1 MLSDTLLIWSK
12 NHNQTAIILNSSPF
26 AQFSQSVSQYSD
38 FLTEDL
44 NLGHIF
50 SSFLQKQTNKPNFL
64 KESIK
69 TARHCTFY
77 QTNRRKLLIFLR
89 GGGLFSSWRK
99 WLLFCHPGWDWSRS
113 KWLFYVPIKVLRHWQ
128 FVQRFL
134 KNHRWKRQFRTCL
147 RNFTFW
153 SFLQY

>member
-1 MLSDTLLIWSK
+1 MIQNPQPDSHYSK
-12 NHNQTAIILNSSPF
+12 YFSFCTILTV
-26 AQFSQSVSQYSD
+26 SVSILSD

-50 SSFLQKQTNKPNFL
+50 SSFLQKQTNK
-64 KESIK
+64 
-69 TARHCTFY
+69 
-77 QTNRRKLLIFLR
+77 QTNQTSLKRALKQPDTAHFIKQT
-89 GGGLFSSWRK
+89 GGNCLFFWGEGLFSSWRK
-99 WLLFCHPGWDWSRS
+99 WLLFCHPGRDWSRS

-134 KNHRWKRQFRTCL
+134 RNHRWKRQFRTCF